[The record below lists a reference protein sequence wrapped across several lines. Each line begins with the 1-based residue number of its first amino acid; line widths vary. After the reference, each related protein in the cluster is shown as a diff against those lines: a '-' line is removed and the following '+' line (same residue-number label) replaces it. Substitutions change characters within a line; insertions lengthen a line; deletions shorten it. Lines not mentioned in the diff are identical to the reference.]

1 LKKFSRRAQAREV
14 AAKLK
19 LKSSP
24 MVRVLAAIH
33 TWRDM
38 DGSKSATMFMFFET
52 SIIRRVCYNIEQLRA
67 DGTFSGKDRH
77 RRTCCLESFR
87 C

>member
-1 LKKFSRRAQAREV
+1 MLSSEMFGSKETFPKKFSERAQAREV

-24 MVRVLAAIH
+24 MLRVLAAIH

-52 SIIRRVCYNIEQLRA
+52 SIIRGVLQHRA
-67 DGTFSGKDRH
+67 SQ
-77 RRTCCLESFR
+77 S
-87 C
+87 